1 MSFLN
6 EIHETVTKTKKSPER
21 ENIYVLDCMLKYG
34 RHCIISL
41 LKQYCNYEGVNSPFI
56 FVLYN
61 ISLKL
66 AVIDVT

>member
-1 MSFLN
+1 
-6 EIHETVTKTKKSPER
+6 
-21 ENIYVLDCMLKYG
+21 MLRYG

-41 LKQYCNYEGVNSPFI
+41 LKQYKGVKAI
-56 FVLYN
+56 IKVLTLHSFLY